1 MKHQN
6 VKYTAIAEYSNGDMS
21 NLVAFVTYKAMTNW
35 VNRQFAKDE
44 NVTVT
49 VYRRYSSE
57 ILYVYHA

>member
-6 VKYTAIAEYSNGDMS
+6 VKYTAIAEYSNGDIS
-21 NLVAFVTYKAMTNW
+21 NLRAFVTYKAMSNW

-49 VYRRYSSE
+49 VFYGYTSK
-57 ILYVYHA
+57 IYTVYHA